1 MQRKRKRYHATTRRS
16 GLNEMISYTRKR
28 NKYKSLHK
36 HLKRLNSLIGM
47 EELKESVVSQIQFI
61 IANNGNIDEHFL
73 NTVLLGPPGCGKTTV
88 AEVLYNIWASLEL
101 FDEET
106 EFNIVHRADLVGT
119 YMGHTANKTMKLL
132 QKLSGGVIFIDEAY
146 SLMNGEKDDYGKEA
160 LDQINAFLSEE
171 KGKTIMILAGY
182 EEDINDN
189 IFGSNPGLRR
199 RFGWSFKIKPYTA
212 EQLYEIFLCQLKKYQ
227 WTCESSVKQL
237 FVQNFSKF
245 ENAGGDTENIAFKAK
260 LAYSN
265 DNWKKKKH
273 NRRLTKEHVKKAM
286 SETFVHKKDNPIS
299 NMYV

>member
-1 MQRKRKRYHATTRRS
+1 MQRKRKRHQTTVRRTS
-16 GLNEMISYTRKR
+16 LDDMITYTRKKS
-28 NKYKSLHK
+28 NYKKLHK

-47 EELKESVVSQIQFI
+47 ETLKESVVSQIQFI
-61 IANNGNIDEHFL
+61 ITNNGNLDEHFL

-101 FDEET
+101 FDDET

-119 YMGHTANKTMKLL
+119 YMGHTASKTAKLL
-132 QKLSGGVIFIDEAY
+132 TKLSGGVIFIDEAY

-182 EEDINDN
+182 ENDINDN

-199 RFGWSFKIKPYTA
+199 RFGWSFKIKKYTA
-212 EQLYEIFLCQLKKYQ
+212 NELYRIFLTQLRKHR
-227 WTCESSVKQL
+227 WSCDSNVKQL
-237 FVQNFSKF
+237 FVDNFDQF

-260 LAYSN
+260 LAYAS
-265 DNWKKKKH
+265 DNWNKKKQS
-273 NRRLTKEHVKKAM
+273 RRLTVEHVKKAM
-286 SETFVHKKDNPIS
+286 SDTFVHKQDNTFA

>member
-1 MQRKRKRYHATTRRS
+1 MD
-16 GLNEMISYTRKR
+16 
-28 NKYKSLHK
+28 
-36 HLKRLNSLIGM
+36 
-47 EELKESVVSQIQFI
+47 ELKESVVSQIQFI
-61 IANNGNIDEHFL
+61 ITNDGNIDEHFL

-88 AEVLYNIWASLEL
+88 AEVLFNIWASLEL
-101 FDEET
+101 FDEGT

-182 EEDINDN
+182 EDDINES

-212 EQLYEIFLCQLKKYQ
+212 EQLYEIFLCQLKKHQ
-227 WTCESSVKQL
+227 WTCESSVKEL

-245 ENAGGDTENIAFKAK
+245 ENAGGDTKNIAFKAK

-273 NRRLTKEHVKKAM
+273 NRRLTKEHVKQAM
-286 SETFVHKKDNPIS
+286 SQTFVNKEDNAYS